1 MLKTIHTKNA
11 PDAIGPYNQAKAHGN
26 TLYISGQIG
35 LSPETGKFEHHSLQE
50 ETHQVLKNLGAILK
64 AAGADYDTVIK
75 CSIFIRDM
83 SKFAEIN
90 EVYASY
96 FTTDQPA
103 RETVEVSQ
111 LPAGAMVEISAIAAL
126 D

>member
-1 MLKTIHTKNA
+1 MKTIHTKNA
-11 PDAIGPYNQAKAHGN
+11 PDAIGPYNQAKVHGN

-35 LSPETGKFEHHSLQE
+35 LSPKTGKFEHNNLQE

-64 AAGADYDTVIK
+64 AAGVDYSDVIK
-75 CSIFIRDM
+75 CSIFITDM
-83 SKFAEIN
+83 SNFSEIN
-90 EVYASY
+90 EVYAGY

-111 LPAGAMVEISAIAAL
+111 LPAGARVEISAIAAVE
-126 D
+126 